1 MSGRLDDLAWWEAYQ
16 SGADPTLL
24 EIKTAWERAA
34 KGEPYDCPSLYNKLV
49 SVLTA
54 SHAISCMFQCGRV
67 PMWTKLGASAL
78 TIIRRV
84 STAEQ
89 PCCCSID
96 LQGSPV

>member
-1 MSGRLDDLAWWEAYQ
+1 MDDTAWWEAYQ

-34 KGEPYDCPSLYNKLV
+34 KGESYDCPSLYNKLV

-54 SHAISCMFQCGRV
+54 SHALACMLWAAI
-67 PMWTKLGASAL
+67 WTQLGTSTL
-78 TIIRRV
+78 TVICRV

-89 PCCCSID
+89 PCCCSIG
-96 LQGSPV
+96 LHGFPA